1 TRSLLHQDMEGWAR
15 QYGPMFRV
23 RLARQEVLVVS
34 DHELIHTVLRA
45 RPDLFHRPTQ
55 TTLVAEEMKVPMG
68 VFGAEGDS
76 WRAQRRMVMASFSP
90 AHVRAYLPLMRR
102 VALRLDKRWRAAAQ
116 QQAPIDLVA
125 DLMLFTVDTIT
136 GLAFGAE
143 VNTLEAQGDVIQEHL
158 NDIFPALFHRT
169 LALLPLWRLVKLPR
183 DRRLD
188 RSVALVREAIDG
200 FIAQARKR
208 LQNDPTRRAAPP
220 NLLEAMIV
228 AADEPDSG
236 VADADV
242 ASNVMA
248 MLLAGED
255 TTANT
260 VAWAIYLLKAHP
272 DMLERV
278 QQEVLNGVPDFA
290 AVTVEQID
298 GLPFLDACL
307 QETMRLKPVA
317 PFIPMQATQDTVVGD
332 VMVPKGAIVWS
343 VLRGESVSER
353 FFESPDAG
361 NPPRWLQAHCA
372 RNASAKRIAMPFGA
386 GPRMCPGRYLALVE
400 MKLCL
405 AMLLSSFDI
414 LSVRTAGGGPAQ
426 E

>member
-1 TRSLLHQDMEGWAR
+1 MGTVATAAPLRALRDLPGPQGLPLVGSALSITRSLLHQDMEGWAR

-45 RPDLFHRPTQ
+45 RPGLFHRPTQ

-68 VFGAEGDS
+68 VFGAEGDT

-183 DRRLD
+183 DR
-188 RSVALVREAIDG
+188 
-200 FIAQARKR
+200 
-208 LQNDPTRRAAPP
+208 
-220 NLLEAMIV
+220 
-228 AADEPDSG
+228 
-236 VADADV
+236 
-242 ASNVMA
+242 
-248 MLLAGED
+248 
-255 TTANT
+255 
-260 VAWAIYLLKAHP
+260 
-272 DMLERV
+272 
-278 QQEVLNGVPDFA
+278 
-290 AVTVEQID
+290 
-298 GLPFLDACL
+298 
-307 QETMRLKPVA
+307 
-317 PFIPMQATQDTVVGD
+317 
-332 VMVPKGAIVWS
+332 
-343 VLRGESVSER
+343 
-353 FFESPDAG
+353 
-361 NPPRWLQAHCA
+361 
-372 RNASAKRIAMPFGA
+372 
-386 GPRMCPGRYLALVE
+386 
-400 MKLCL
+400 
-405 AMLLSSFDI
+405 
-414 LSVRTAGGGPAQ
+414 
-426 E
+426 